1 MRTLNLGILAHVDA
15 GKTTLTERLLY
26 AAGVIN
32 EIGSVDHGSTQTD
45 YLALERQ
52 RGITIKTAVV
62 SFVIDDVTVNLID
75 TPGHPDFIAEVER
88 VLNVLDGS
96 VLVVS
101 AVEGVQPQTRIL
113 MRTLQRLSIPTL
125 IFVNK
130 IDRGGATYDVVLR
143 DIAERLTD
151 SSIAMGATHD
161 LGTRG
166 AGFTPFKESDP
177 AFAGELVDV
186 LANHDESILAAYV
199 DGSSVPRDLL
209 RSELVSQTGRA
220 WVYPVLFGS
229 AMTGAGVDELTR
241 GIVGLLPPADDDE
254 HASLSGTVFKI
265 ERGPSGEK
273 VAYVRLFSGRLR
285 TRERVRCGDDEHKVT
300 AIRVFERGHVVQRSS
315 VRAGQ
320 IAKLWGLGG
329 VRIGDEIGVA
339 RRSVKHHFSPPTL
352 ETVVVPR
359 RESDKGAL
367 YTALA
372 QLAEQDP
379 LINLRRDDLRHELSV
394 SLYGEVQK
402 EVIEATLAEEY
413 HLEVGFR
420 ETTMICVERP
430 TGTGEANEPMGRDN
444 PFLATVGMRIQP
456 APIDSG
462 IAFELDVALETIPL
476 YVFGSVDQFRSAI
489 DGFVRETLREGLHG
503 WQVTDC
509 AVTMTQCAYD
519 PPGTGSSD
527 FRYLT
532 PLVLMRALQEAGT
545 AVCEPVHR
553 FDVEVPSDT
562 LGGVLRVLAGLD
574 ASPHAVSTLGSS
586 SRLDG
591 DIAAVKVRELQ
602 QRLPGL
608 SRGEGVLAT
617 TFDHY
622 RPIRGAAP
630 SRPRTDRDPRN
641 RQRYLLRVLRGL

>member
-26 AAGVIN
+26 AAGVID

-45 YLALERQ
+45 FLALERR
-52 RGITIKTAVV
+52 RGITIKAAVV

-88 VLNVLDGS
+88 VLNVLDGA

-113 MRTLQRLSIPTL
+113 MRTLQRLGIPTL

-130 IDRGGATYDVVLR
+130 IDRGGATHDEVLR
-143 DIAERLTD
+143 DIAERLTN
-151 SSIAMGATHD
+151 SLIAMGATHD

-166 AGFTPFKESDP
+166 AGFTSFEGSDA
-177 AFAGELVDV
+177 AFAGALADV
-186 LANHDESILAAYV
+186 LANHDETILAAYV
-199 DGSSVPRDLL
+199 DGSSLPSELL
-209 RSELVSQTGRA
+209 GSELVSQIGRA
-220 WVYPVLFGS
+220 LVYPVLFGS
-229 AMTGAGVDELTR
+229 AMTGAGVDELMR
-241 GIVGLLPPADDDE
+241 GIVGLLPSDAGDE
-254 HASLSGTVFKI
+254 DAPLSATVFKI
-265 ERGPSGEK
+265 ERGPDGEK
-273 VAYVRLFSGRLR
+273 VAYARLFSGRLR
-285 TRERVRCGDDEHKVT
+285 TRERVRCGSDEHKVT
-300 AIRVFERGHVVQRSS
+300 AIRVFEGGNVVQRS
-315 VRAGQ
+315 VACAGQ

-329 VRIGDEIGVA
+329 VRIGDEIGAQRMTVE
-339 RRSVKHHFSPPTL
+339 HHFDPPTL

-359 RESDKGAL
+359 RPSDKGTL
-367 YTALA
+367 FTALA

-379 LINLRRDDLRHELSV
+379 LINLRQDDLRHELSV

-413 HLEVGFR
+413 HVEVGFR

-430 TGTGEANEPMGRDN
+430 TGTGEAIEPMGGDN
-444 PFLATVGMRIQP
+444 PFLATVGMRIEP
-456 APIDSG
+456 AAIDSG

-476 YVFGSVDQFRSAI
+476 YVFGSVDEFRSAI
-489 DGFVRETLREGLHG
+489 DGFVRQTLHEGLHS

-509 AVTMTQCAYD
+509 AVTMTHCGYD
-519 PPGTGSSD
+519 SPGTGASD

-532 PLVLMRALQEAGT
+532 PLVLMRALQRAGT
-545 AVCEPVHR
+545 SICEPVHR
-553 FDVEVPSDT
+553 FDIEVPSDT
-562 LGGVLRVLAGLD
+562 LGGALRALAGLD
-574 ASPHAVSTLGSS
+574 ASPRAVTTLGGS

-608 SRGEGVLAT
+608 SRGEGVLET

-630 SRPRTDRDPRN
+630 SRPRTGPDPRN
-641 RQRYLLRVLRGL
+641 RDRYLMRVLRGL